1 MNHKY
6 ELISRSPAQLGS
18 AIRRKRKELHLTQAQ
33 LGNQTGLRQAT
44 IYAVEAGE
52 PGTQIDTIFKIL
64 AALDME
70 LVNRDRTKGSISD
83 IEDMF

>member
-1 MNHKY
+1 MKF
-6 ELISRSPAQLGS
+6 EQLSRSPSQLAA
-18 AIRRKRKELHLTQAQ
+18 AIRRKRKELKITQEK
-33 LGNQTGLRQAT
+33 LGEMTGLRQAT

-52 PGTQIDTIFKIL
+52 PGTKIDTIFKIL

-70 LVNRDRTKGSISD
+70 LVSRNRTKGSVQD